1 MESGYKATM
10 LSTNPA
16 PRPGDGHVHLWLWS
30 LDPSSTDLEACWQS
44 LSPDESRRADSFRF
58 EKHRKR
64 FVLAR
69 GRLRFI
75 LADYI
80 GCRAEEVSFG
90 YGAAGKPHSLTQPE
104 SWRLDF
110 NLSHSE
116 DSAALA
122 VSSEMELGVDIELI
136 RPIEEDILPQI
147 LSAAEQRQFET
158 LPAARQGDILL
169 ESWTRKEACL
179 KALGTGLGGSPARFE
194 FDLARSDDDALLRVG
209 ESADEAAQWLVRT
222 FLAPGPCRGAVA
234 ARAKGWSLLAMPPAE
249 RP

>member
-1 MESGYKATM
+1 MP
-10 LSTNPA
+10 STNLA

-30 LDPSSTDLEACWQS
+30 LDTSTTDLEACWQS
-44 LSPDESRRADSFRF
+44 LSPDEGRRAESFRF

-64 FVLAR
+64 FVIAR

-75 LADYI
+75 LADYM
-80 GCRAEEVSFG
+80 GCGAKEIAFG
-90 YGAAGKPHSLTQPE
+90 YGEAGKPYSLTQPDA
-104 SWRLDF
+104 WRLDF

-116 DSAALA
+116 ESAALA
-122 VSSEMELGVDIELI
+122 VSAGMELGVDIEHI

-158 LPAARQGDILL
+158 LPAAQKSDALL

-179 KALGTGLGGSPARFE
+179 KALGTGLQGSPARFE
-194 FDLARSDDDALLRVG
+194 FDLAGRDDDSLLRVD
-209 ESADEAAQWLVRT
+209 ESAGEAAQWQVRT
-222 FLAPGPCRGAVA
+222 FAAPGPCKGAVA
-234 ARAKGWSLLAMPPAE
+234 ARARGWSLLAMPPAP